1 MSNTLLIGDRA
12 YSSWSLRAWLMF
24 DAFELPCHIERTR
37 LYSDDFLRDLSRF
50 PPTRTVPA
58 LRLADGTVVA
68 DTLAIGEELATRYP
82 AAGLWPND
90 PSLRAAARM
99 LCAEM
104 HASFAALR
112 SDCPMNLRV
121 AYAGFPPSDA
131 VRADVA
137 RIDALWAYA
146 RAMAPSD
153 GPWLFGDY
161 SLADAF
167 YAPVAT
173 RIATYDLPVSDA
185 AQAYVAAQLA
195 HPSFRRWRA
204 MALVDGPDQPTY
216 AMPHATRPW
225 TGPVPRTASAVDEG
239 PAENATCP
247 YSGDPVTHFLSLD
260 GRIYGVCN
268 AFCRD
273 KTVADPEAWPEFM
286 ALTGA
291 H

>member
-1 MSNTLLIGDRA
+1 MLNTLLIGDRA

-37 LYSDDFLRDLSRF
+37 LYSDDFPRYLSRF

-68 DTLAIGEELATRYP
+68 DTLAIAEELATRHP
-82 AAGLWPND
+82 AAGLWPED
-90 PSLRAAARM
+90 PCLRAAARM

-121 AYAGFPPSDA
+121 AYGQIFTRSK

-137 RIDALWAYA
+137 RINTLWAYA
-146 RAMAPSD
+146 RAMTPSD

-185 AQAYVAAQLA
+185 AQGYVAAQLA

-216 AMPHATRPW
+216 AMPHAT
-225 TGPVPRTASAVDEG
+225 VLG
-239 PAENATCP
+239 PARFPAPQAPCTKGQQRTQP
-247 YSGDPVTHFLSLD
+247 APIPAI
-260 GRIYGVCN
+260 R
-268 AFCRD
+268 
-273 KTVADPEAWPEFM
+273 
-286 ALTGA
+286 
-291 H
+291 